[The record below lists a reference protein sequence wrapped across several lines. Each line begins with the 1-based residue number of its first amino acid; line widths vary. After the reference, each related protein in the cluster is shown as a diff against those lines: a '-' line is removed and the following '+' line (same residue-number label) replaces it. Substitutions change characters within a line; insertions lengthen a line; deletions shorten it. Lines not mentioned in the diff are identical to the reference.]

1 MSYSDIIA
9 VEVTMSLIDELNN
22 KTVFE
27 LRSYAK
33 KNNID
38 LFGVS
43 TKKDILEVIFSF
55 VPREKKE
62 PEVKAK
68 APKEKVAVYSLRNI
82 YWNGVG
88 EIVKGYNIVTAE
100 KAEQWITNKS
110 VRAATPEEVKR
121 AYGK

>member
-1 MSYSDIIA
+1 
-9 VEVTMSLIDELNN
+9 MSLVQELTK

-43 TKKDILEVIFSF
+43 KKNDILEVIFSF
-55 VPREKKE
+55 VPKESSKLVVKK
-62 PEVKAK
+62 PE
-68 APKEKVAVYSLRNI
+68 PKEKVAIYSVRNLS
-82 YWNGVG
+82 WNGVG
-88 EIVKGYNIVTAE
+88 ELTRGYNIVTKEDAD
-100 KAEQWITNKS
+100 KWITNKS
-110 VRAATPEEVKR
+110 VRTATPEEVKR

>member
-1 MSYSDIIA
+1 
-9 VEVTMSLIDELNN
+9 MSLVNELTK

-43 TKKDILEVIFSF
+43 TKNEILEVILSF
-55 VPREKKE
+55 VPKETKE
-62 PEVKAK
+62 PVVNVK
-68 APKEKVAVYSLRNI
+68 APKEKVAIYSLRNI
-82 YWNGVG
+82 NWNGVG
-88 EIVKGYNIVTAE
+88 EVTKGYNIVTAE
-100 KAEQWITNKS
+100 EAEKWITNKS
-110 VRAATPEEVKR
+110 VRTATPEEVKR